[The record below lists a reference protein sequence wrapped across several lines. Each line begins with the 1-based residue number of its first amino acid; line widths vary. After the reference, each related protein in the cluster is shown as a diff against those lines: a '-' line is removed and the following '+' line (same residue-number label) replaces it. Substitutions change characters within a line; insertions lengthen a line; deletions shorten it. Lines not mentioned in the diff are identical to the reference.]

1 MKNSIYFFL
10 YISMFYAC
18 QNKQAKQNTDSAI
31 IDFILPPVSISDEKS
46 NASGP
51 SLTKDPQGNPVL
63 SWVQQQDSAETY
75 LLCYAISSD
84 SGQSFGKPKTI
95 PTTKGIYPHDENLSK
110 LVFRPNGDIIAMFA
124 VSNPNPENSYAGLVY
139 YTQSFD
145 GGTTWSASKQLAKD
159 TLNSID
165 ERYFDMT
172 LLPDGEVGAVWLDSR
187 KNSNKEGS
195 SLYFSAT
202 RGRNGFGDEKVIDTH
217 TCQCCR
223 TDLYV
228 DNKNKLHIAYRAI
241 LNDSIR
247 DMMHMVST
255 DNGKQFSKP
264 ERISA
269 DNWVIRGCP
278 HTGPALASNSQGMHV
293 AWYTMGGSSGVFYSQ
308 LREKEKFTPRES
320 VSTIYSAK
328 HPQITA
334 LSNENVAIVWDEKV
348 DKGGETNNRIGLQ
361 LRNNEGEII
370 HTTHITTD
378 TLTATHPVILS
389 TAKSQVLIA
398 YTQMSEDKKQVKYQL
413 IKQNE

>member
-1 MKNSIYFFL
+1 MKNTIYFFL
-10 YISMFYAC
+10 LLSLFYAC
-18 QNKQAKQNTDSAI
+18 QNKPAKQNTDSTI
-31 IDFILPPVSISDEKS
+31 VDLTLSPVTISEEKY

-51 SLTKDPQGNPVL
+51 SFTKDHQGNPVL
-63 SWVQQQDSAETY
+63 SWVQQQDSTETY
-75 LLCYAISSD
+75 LFCYAVSTD
-84 SGQSFGKPKTI
+84 NGLSFGKPKII
-95 PTTKGIYPHDENLSK
+95 PTAKGIYPHDENLSK
-110 LVFRPNGDIIAMFA
+110 LVFKPNGDIIAMFA

-145 GGTTWSASKQLAKD
+145 RGTTWSVPKQLAKD

-202 RGRNGFGDEKVIDTH
+202 QGRNGFGEEKVIDTH

-228 DNKNKLHIAYRAI
+228 DNKNNLHIAYRAI

-264 ERISA
+264 NRISA

-278 HTGPALASNSQGMHV
+278 HTGPALASNSFGMHV
-293 AWYTMGGSSGVFYSQ
+293 AWYTMGGGSGVFYSQ
-308 LREKEKFTPRES
+308 LRESEKFTPREG
-320 VSTIYSAK
+320 VSTVSSAK
-328 HPQITA
+328 HPQITT
-334 LSNENVAIVWDEKV
+334 LSNENIAIVWDEKV
-348 DKGGETNNRIGLQ
+348 DKGGKTNNRIGLQ
-361 LRNNEGEII
+361 LRNNEGKII
-370 HTTHITTD
+370 HSTQITTD
-378 TLTATHPVILS
+378 TITATHPVILA
-389 TAKSQVLIA
+389 TAKSQMLIA
-398 YTQMSEDKKQVKYQL
+398 YTQLSEDKKQVKYQL